1 MFCSTIIPTIGRS
14 ELDRAVTSVLEQDFS
29 AEPHEIIVVNDSGT
43 LLPDAPW
50 HGYDNVTILN
60 TNRYE
65 RCVARNTGA
74 TVAQGRYL
82 HFLDDDDWLEQ
93 GALQALW
100 ELSQQ
105 CNAAWLYGYTTL
117 VTRDGTPIMTLKYG
131 LDGRRGFVSTM
142 AGELIPLQ
150 SSLIRSDAFHRVEGF
165 DPTIVGP
172 ENIDLARRVLLYE
185 TLAETPQLISC
196 VERGDLG
203 STTDVDRLGA
213 LLHRS
218 RENVLTRS
226 GVWRALRV
234 SADNRPYWH
243 GRIIILYLGSAA
255 WNVRHRLFLTAL
267 GRAGFAGLSA
277 VASLRYAVSRDFWRA
292 LIRPF
297 RSPTFTQA
305 SRHHG

>member
-50 HGYDNVTILN
+50 HGYENVTILN

-74 TVAQGRYL
+74 AVAQGRYL

-105 CNAAWLYGYTTL
+105 RDAAWLYGYTTL
-117 VTRDGTPIMTLKYG
+117 VTRDGKPIMMLKYG

-185 TLAETPQLISC
+185 TLAETPQPISC

-203 STTDVDRLGA
+203 STTDVARLGA

-218 RENVLTRS
+218 RENVLALS
-226 GVWRALRV
+226 GVWQALRV